1 MAQSVALE
9 AESWMTPE
17 KLSGSP
23 IICLSQSRT
32 RVSISVAAG
41 EVCHSM
47 HWAPIVA
54 VSISARMEGGL
65 ELAGK

>member
-1 MAQSVALE
+1 MAEE
-9 AESWMTPE
+9 AESWIVPA
-17 KLSGSP
+17 KPSGRP
-23 IICLSQSRT
+23 MACLSQSSM

-47 HWAPIVA
+47 HCAPSAA
-54 VSISARMEGGL
+54 VSISASTEGGL

>member
-1 MAQSVALE
+1 MALE
-9 AESWMTPE
+9 AESWIVPW
-17 KLSGSP
+17 KPSGRP
-23 IICLSQSRT
+23 VIRRSQSIM

-47 HWAPIVA
+47 HCAASVA
-54 VSISARMEGGL
+54 VSISASTEGGL